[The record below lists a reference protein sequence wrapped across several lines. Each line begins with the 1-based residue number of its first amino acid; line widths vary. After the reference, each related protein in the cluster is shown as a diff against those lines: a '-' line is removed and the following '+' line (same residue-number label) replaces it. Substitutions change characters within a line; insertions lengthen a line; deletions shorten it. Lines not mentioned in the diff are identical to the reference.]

1 MSLTPSYGR
10 MNLILQFNPIN
21 RMLFIFIIREKVG
34 LGEDHP
40 FPSVLD
46 RGQGL
51 CHFPALTLYGL
62 TGIVMVLFKSLLY

>member
-1 MSLTPSYGR
+1 METQAARECSPVHKESY
-10 MNLILQFNPIN
+10 
-21 RMLFIFIIREKVG
+21 IFIIREKVG

>member
-1 MSLTPSYGR
+1 MNKESY
-10 MNLILQFNPIN
+10 
-21 RMLFIFIIREKVG
+21 IFIIREKVG
-34 LGEDHP
+34 LGDHP
-40 FPSVLD
+40 FPSFLD